1 MKTVKKLLILLIVS
15 AILPYAI
22 ADITIDYSIK
32 EANWAALSTP
42 YNFSVDVGIDNTA
55 NNPVVVE
62 TPYAKFIIW
71 VEKVDSKYYAV
82 YTKSITTNG
91 YLSIYYMAELFN
103 ANGKHPADI
112 TNNPTYAWGDSN
124 GIIWYWWGVSESDF
138 KDSID
143 NISNYWIYYGS
154 DCIDELSKYDPVIIE
169 PYNYNK
175 EDIERLKALNPNIKV
190 IAYLSVGEVNPSRPY
205 FDECQDII
213 IGKNPYWDS
222 YYVNVS
228 SPLWEGIMIN
238 ETKKFLSMGF
248 DGVFLDTIDSAIY
261 NNQSNGVTELIKKL
275 REVYPTIIIIQNR
288 GFDMVDKTAP
298 YIDGVLFE
306 DFSTYYDFEENTA
319 KYWEGNDLE
328 WINTQA
334 EKLKQLNITVL
345 TLDYVNDE
353 EMAKYCIERTKEYGF
368 IPMVTEDIYLNSVE

>member
-1 MKTVKKLLILLIVS
+1 
-15 AILPYAI
+15 
-22 ADITIDYSIK
+22 
-32 EANWAALSTP
+32 
-42 YNFSVDVGIDNTA
+42 
-55 NNPVVVE
+55 
-62 TPYAKFIIW
+62 
-71 VEKVDSKYYAV
+71 
-82 YTKSITTNG
+82 
-91 YLSIYYMAELFN
+91 
-103 ANGKHPADI
+103 
-112 TNNPTYAWGDSN
+112 
-124 GIIWYWWGVSESDF
+124 
-138 KDSID
+138 
-143 NISNYWIYYGS
+143 
-154 DCIDELSKYDPVIIE
+154 
-169 PYNYNK
+169 
-175 EDIERLKALNPNIKV
+175 
-190 IAYLSVGEVNPSRPY
+190 
-205 FDECQDII
+205 
-213 IGKNPYWDS
+213 
-222 YYVNVS
+222 
-228 SPLWEGIMIN
+228 
-238 ETKKFLSMGF
+238 MGF